1 MTSGNIFSGSITPA
15 VVVLT
20 EDSSNL
26 EYSSGSISFN
36 NKNKEKSTA
45 VDKRSSSSVYCRI
58 CHEDSSIEEL
68 IDPCSCS
75 GTLALIHSSCLEKWL
90 STSNTEHCEI
100 CQHVFFI
107 RRKNKSIIQ
116 VIGDNAVEWNLIK
129 INGQSDSCE
138 HEKTMK
144 SISMWS
150 RSKNAN
156 GARGMMGDLISLFV
170 LTPLCLAA
178 TYLCAIGASAYKS
191 LGFWEGTGLAVL
203 CCTLVG
209 TYGLWF
215 CATVRYHYRSLQEWR
230 EKNQDIKL
238 LVKHRTDEEIKNA
251 IPLMNKSKE
260 LRMQD
265 ENSAPRPMLA
275 FTTPPRR
282 HRFAFWLGASF
293 NETNRDPVFLVHQ
306 MTTFV

>member
-116 VIGDNAVEWNLIK
+116 
-129 INGQSDSCE
+129 
-138 HEKTMK
+138 